1 LAWTIVGVVLAGCAA
16 LIALFGLV
24 RVDRAVRAA
33 TQGKRALLRAE
44 ADLADRDVQA
54 TRADLDQAS
63 AAFARVRHEIHALG
77 PLRRIADTV
86 PLVRVQL
93 RAALAY
99 ADAGDVLT
107 KGARDITDA
116 AAEVIDP
123 PNPRL
128 RLSRS
133 LDALRRIRMALEAGI
148 ADLDT
153 ANTRM
158 LALNGERLF
167 GPLDSTR
174 RQLARELPRARQRAQ
189 KADEGVAALID
200 FVGGAGPRR
209 YLVFSQN
216 PDEPRPTGGFI
227 GSYGLISA
235 MSGHVTLERYASI
248 ESWYLVHPE
257 TDVPAD
263 KAPTAFRVSIPAVHQ
278 TLANVNAVADWPT
291 AGRLAATMWQRAG
304 EAPVDGAMSVTPE
317 FLARVLG
324 VLGPVR
330 VPGYPDRVTES
341 NVIGRI
347 DYYTH
352 VEVVAPGTNRKQ
364 FLVALARVVV
374 AKLLDAPASTWD
386 PLGRQVA
393 AAFDAREAMAWSSD
407 SVMQTALSDR
417 RWDGTLPATAGDFFY
432 DGEFAYATKN
442 GRALRRTFEHVVTLA
457 ADGSGRV
464 TTTVT
469 IADVEPLSA
478 FNIDS
483 FSYLTFYGP
492 TGATFVRSS
501 KPAVASEPAR
511 AAHPAMGWALTAP
524 ALGTTTL
531 TYTWSVP
538 HLAVHV
544 RGGTWSYQLWWM
556 HLPAHTGDILH
567 LHVRLPA
574 GWRWDRGAPGS
585 SWALDHDVVGNW
597 AIDAGVPQ

>member
-1 LAWTIVGVVLAGCAA
+1 VGLALAGCVA

-24 RVDRAVRAA
+24 HVGRAGRAA
-33 TQGKRALLRAE
+33 TEGKRALLRAE
-44 ADLADRDVQA
+44 KDLTDRDVPA

-77 PLRRIADTV
+77 PLRTIADTA

-107 KGARDITDA
+107 KGAREITDA

-123 PNPRL
+123 PNPRV
-128 RLSRS
+128 RLSRA
-133 LDALRRIRMALEAGI
+133 LDALRRIRMALKAGI
-148 ADLDT
+148 ADLET
-153 ANTRM
+153 ANARM
-158 LALNGERLF
+158 VALNGKRLF
-167 GPLDSTR
+167 GPLDSAR
-174 RQLARELPRARQRAQ
+174 GQLARKLPRVWRRAQ
-189 KADEGVAALID
+189 RADEGVAALID
-200 FVGGAGPRR
+200 FVGGTGPRR

-216 PDEPRPTGGFI
+216 PDEPRPTAGFI

-235 MSGHVTLERYASI
+235 TSGHVQLTRYASI
-248 ESWYLVHPE
+248 ESWYLAHPE
-257 TDVPAD
+257 ADVPAAA
-263 KAPTAFRVSIPAVHQ
+263 APTAFRVSVPPVHQ
-278 TLANVNAVADWPT
+278 TIANVNANADWPT
-291 AGRLAATMWQRAG
+291 AGRLAATMWKRGG
-304 EAPVDGAMSVTPE
+304 EAPVDGAMSLTPE

-341 NVIGRI
+341 NVIDRLE
-347 DYYTH
+347 YYTH
-352 VEVVAPGTNRKQ
+352 LEVAAPGTNRKE
-364 FLVALARVVV
+364 FLVALAHVVV

-442 GRALRRTFEHVVTLA
+442 GRGLRRTFEHAVTLEP
-457 ADGSGRV
+457 DGSGRV

-469 IADVEPLSA
+469 IADTEPFSA

-492 TGATFVRSS
+492 TGATFARSS
-501 KPAVASEPAR
+501 EPAVASEPTIAG
-511 AAHPAMGWALTAP
+511 HPAMGWALDAP
-524 ALGTTTL
+524 PLGTTTL
-531 TYTWSVP
+531 TFTWTVP
-538 HLAVHV
+538 HLAIHGP
-544 RGGTWSYQLWWM
+544 GGAWSYQLWWM
-556 HLPAHTGDILH
+556 HLPAHTGDTLR
-567 LHVRLPA
+567 LHVDLPA
-574 GWRWDRGAPGS
+574 GWRWHAGEPAS
-585 SWALDHDVVGNW
+585 SWTLDQDVVGRW
-597 AIDAGVPQ
+597 AIDAGQQQ